1 MCEYPTGVL
10 FNLIKT
16 HVLTSEQARRT
27 DSLNVTVRHRLQQGN
42 ANQATPCVVPLL
54 EKVPIAPAARVGR
67 WQRRATLQEEQVG
80 WCGVLHIRA
89 RRKTP
94 CQAARSPLAPPP
106 SGESERQLAR
116 DQLARDCMTNSLGAP
131 IGDAL
136 PKLET
141 TLAPPCVDACGGHQ
155 AWPRWKALRPRRV
168 APARAVSSPP

>member
-16 HVLTSEQARRT
+16 HILTSEQARRT
-27 DSLNVTVRHRLQQGN
+27 DSLNVTVRHRLQQGK

-80 WCGVLHIRA
+80 WCGVLHIHA

-94 CQAARSPLAPPP
+94 CQAARSPAAVGAGWTQWLGVQGQGCGAAV
-106 SGESERQLAR
+106 EERAK
-116 DQLARDCMTNSLGAP
+116 G
-131 IGDAL
+131 
-136 PKLET
+136 
-141 TLAPPCVDACGGHQ
+141 
-155 AWPRWKALRPRRV
+155 
-168 APARAVSSPP
+168 